1 MEFKITRIATVRLL
15 TSDIKK
21 SRDFYSALF
30 NDAPVEDSET
40 FVSFRLGE
48 SHFDIAVADAKNP
61 VSQGGSVGYW
71 LFDDLGAIIKR
82 ASELGATIYRGPLPV
97 PQIQRTIVQ
106 IQDPCGGIIG
116 FEAPLPG
123 DLK

>member
-1 MEFKITRIATVRLL
+1 MSLKITHIATVRLL
-15 TSDIKK
+15 TGDLQK
-21 SRDFYSALF
+21 SRDFYRALF
-30 NDAPVEDSET
+30 NLDPLEDSET
-40 FVSFRLGE
+40 FVSFQLGE

-71 LFDDLGAIIKR
+71 LVDDLGVLLKR

-106 IQDPCGGIIG
+106 IQDPCGGIVG
-116 FEAPLPG
+116 FEAPI
-123 DLK
+123 

>member
-1 MEFKITRIATVRLL
+1 MELKITRVAAIRLL
-15 TSDIKK
+15 TSDLQK
-21 SRDFYSALF
+21 SRDFYRALF
-30 NDAPVEDSET
+30 NHDPVEDSET

-71 LFDDLGAIIKR
+71 LVDDLGVLLKR

-106 IQDPCGGIIG
+106 IQDPCGGIVG
-116 FEAPLPG
+116 FEAPI
-123 DLK
+123 